1 MCCQMFINA
10 CGDSIPV
17 PVHRKYTFI
26 SIFYQMIATT
36 WTNFL
41 NKGKKRN
48 IPYDKKNYCAVEWI
62 TFSSSQN
69 NKTQIS
75 TSSWESLFPNMFIAK
90 QKLTTGLSSTLKLL
104 DHFFAF
110 PLYVYEKT
118 LKTMVLIFRQ
128 LHNKMPTTVLG
139 VSKTKTSKTKTSKT

>member
-10 CGDSIPV
+10 CRDSIPV

-26 SIFYQMIATT
+26 SIFYQIIATT

-41 NKGKKRN
+41 NKDKKRN
-48 IPYDKKNYCAVEWI
+48 IPDDKKIYCAVEWI

-75 TSSWESLFPNMFIAK
+75 TSSRESLFPNMFIAK
-90 QKLTTGLSSTLKLL
+90 QKLTTGLSSSLQLL

-118 LKTMVLIFRQ
+118 LKSWFSFSGNFTLKCRYVD
-128 LHNKMPTTVLG
+128 NSTVFPFKP
-139 VSKTKTSKTKTSKT
+139 KTP